1 MPFHRI
7 LNGFSWVF
15 TGCSSIFIWLLMG
28 FPDCPQHMRIEC
40 AVWLGIWKPSSI
52 GVGAVVGG
60 EVFNVLVIIGTAV
73 LATPKEYLPLKLS
86 KTSFIRD

>member
-1 MPFHRI
+1 M
-7 LNGFSWVF
+7 
-15 TGCSSIFIWLLMG
+15 
-28 FPDCPQHMRIEC
+28 
-40 AVWLGIWKPSSI
+40 WLGIWKPSSI

>member
-1 MPFHRI
+1 MI
-7 LNGFSWVF
+7 N
-15 TGCSSIFIWLLMG
+15 
-28 FPDCPQHMRIEC
+28 
-40 AVWLGIWKPSSI
+40 IWKPSSI

-86 KTSFIRD
+86 KLSFCRDPGMKKTWKNGGLVKQHVVRI